1 LKPMRRQLIISI
13 FLIFVV
19 IALGTVGYSIFE
31 GWGLFDSLYMTVITI
46 TTIGFKEVHEL
57 SATGRAFTV
66 VLIFFSVGAV
76 FYSLNNAARILIE
89 GELRDI
95 FGRRKVKNKI
105 KRLKG
110 HYIVCGYGRMGKIIC
125 KELKNTGVDFVIIEK
140 GHIPEAMENDLLFVQ
155 GDATLDETLREA
167 GIAKAKGLISVLS
180 TDAENLYVVLS
191 ARGLNPSLNI
201 VARAVEEGSEQKL
214 IRAGADRAL
223 SPYYIGGQRIAHTVL
238 KPAVVDF
245 IEFTTRAG
253 NIDIRMEEIR
263 VEEGSPIAG
272 QTLDQCGIGRELGI
286 LVVAIKKQTGQM
298 EINPTY
304 TTSIVSGDTIVA
316 IGEVSKLSAL
326 ENMAKKK

>member
-1 LKPMRRQLIISI
+1 MKPMRRQLIISI

>member
-1 LKPMRRQLIISI
+1 MRRQLIISI